1 MKKTLIAILVALV
14 VPAAASA
21 HDGWHH
27 HHHHALYAK
36 LSGTGTLGSAHGTL
50 ASSKLG
56 SGTFTSAVTTTGVAT
71 TRTGIRGTLSCAS
84 ATDALTLTGSSTVSL
99 TLTGKSC
106 TWTPAGSTA
115 GTSMFFGR
123 GSNAKA
129 FVVARSDGTVRGAV
143 SMGIDRMLF
152 TQFSVREHHAWQHAG
167 DCDH

>member
-1 MKKTLIAILVALV
+1 MRKALIATLVALA

-36 LSGTGTLGSAHGTL
+36 LSGTGTLGSATGTMTS
-50 ASSKLG
+50 AKLG
-56 SGTFTSAVTTTGVAT
+56 AGTFTSAVTTTGAAT
-71 TRTGIRGTLSCAS
+71 SRTGDRGTLSCAP

-106 TWTPAGSTA
+106 TWTAAGSTTS
-115 GTSMFFGR
+115 TSMFFGR

-129 FVVARSDGTVRGAV
+129 FLVAKSDGTVHGAV
-143 SMGIDRMLF
+143 FMGVDRTLF
-152 TQFSVREHHAWQHAG
+152 REFSRERSHDFDDGQ
-167 DCDH
+167 D

>member
-14 VPAAASA
+14 VPSAASA

-27 HHHHALYAK
+27 HHHHHALFAK

-50 ASSKLG
+50 ASTKLG
-56 SGTFTSAVTTTGVAT
+56 TGTFTSAVTTTGAAT
-71 TRTGIRGTLSCAS
+71 TRTGDRGTLSCAP

-115 GTSMFFGR
+115 STSMFVGR

-129 FVVARSDGTVRGAV
+129 FLVAKSDGTVRGAV
-143 SMGIDRMLF
+143 FMGVDQTF
-152 TQFSVREHHAWQHAG
+152 QREFALQRSH
-167 DCDH
+167 DCDGH